1 MLQQL
6 VLQIF
11 DLPRMRQ
18 DRGLNASWV
27 SNKQHI
33 QSIRTQT
40 YFRLLLAY
48 SVTYSKSGN
57 TSLCVRSLLTN
68 SSKIFSVEF
77 SKFARKLPEAIRT
90 IFRYFRMSPKTSKE
104 SELAKG

>member
-27 SNKQHI
+27 SNKLRI
-33 QSIRTQT
+33 QSIRTNV
-40 YFRLLLAY
+40 FPVVA
-48 SVTYSKSGN
+48 SIHYSKSGN
-57 TSLCVRSLLTN
+57 TSAFAGYLPISREDFFRRI
-68 SSKIFSVEF
+68 SKID
-77 SKFARKLPEAIRT
+77 SKTPR
-90 IFRYFRMSPKTSKE
+90 SQ
-104 SELAKG
+104 